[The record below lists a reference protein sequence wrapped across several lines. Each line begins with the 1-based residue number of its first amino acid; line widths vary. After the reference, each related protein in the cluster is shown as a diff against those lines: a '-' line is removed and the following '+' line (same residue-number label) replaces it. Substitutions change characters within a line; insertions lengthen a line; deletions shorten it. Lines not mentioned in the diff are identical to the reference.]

1 VQQDSQEHQT
11 QLDEQANDVTSTS
24 TELPGLRDRVECA
37 QAMLKTFESA
47 GFTRDEAFGLLK
59 ANFHEVYREREMAAE
74 RARVAALPPRAHP
87 AIEELIAFPPIP
99 RPKPPAPA
107 PTETTEQAIELFA
120 ATIMCVVDELTALGL
135 ERSDAVD
142 IGGYTAYSLAHAM
155 ADRLCPK

>member
-1 VQQDSQEHQT
+1 MQRDDAEALREPSPASEEMPT
-11 QLDEQANDVTSTS
+11 
-24 TELPGLRDRVECA
+24 LRDRVACA

-59 ANFHEVYREREMAAE
+59 ANFHDVYREREMAAE

-87 AIEELIAFPPIP
+87 AIEELIAFPPVP

-107 PTETTEQAIELFA
+107 PKETTEQAIELFA
-120 ATIMCVVDELTALGL
+120 ATILCVVDELTALGL